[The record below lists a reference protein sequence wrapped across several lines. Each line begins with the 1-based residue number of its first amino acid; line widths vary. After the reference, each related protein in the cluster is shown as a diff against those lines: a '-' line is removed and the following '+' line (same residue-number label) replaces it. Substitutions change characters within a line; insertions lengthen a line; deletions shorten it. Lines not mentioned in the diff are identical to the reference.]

1 MAAKKTTPNA
11 ANSAAKKTTPNA
23 DVEAVETAP
32 EVIDPVS
39 DVEANVEATD
49 TISAD
54 LDGLNTTVEKTT
66 AFIGKTVSPH
76 GPVGGKVRLVNIAT
90 RKIITG
96 FIPMSIAKKQV
107 RDNPNIEILNDDKI

>member
-11 ANSAAKKTTPNA
+11 ANSAAKKTTPND
-23 DVEAVETAP
+23 DVAAVDAVP
-32 EVIDPVS
+32 EVIDPV
-39 DVEANVEATD
+39 ANVEATD

-54 LDGLNTTVEKTT
+54 GDGLNTTVEKTK